1 MTTDISVGVR
11 WDPLNGQQDG
21 NGVPDE
27 FDFEYDGGN
36 SSSRLFERSR
46 IRALADERE
55 HVQKKTFTK
64 WVNSHLVR
72 INCKI
77 TDLYTDLRDGKMLI
91 KLLEIL
97 SGERLPRP
105 TKGKMRIHCLE
116 NVDKALSFLY
126 EQRVH
131 LENMGAHDIVD
142 GSPRLTLGLIWTIIL
157 RFQIQEIT
165 IVPDEEGQATRSAK
179 DALLLWCQMKTAGYH
194 NVNVRNFTTSW
205 RDGLAFNA
213 IIHKHRADLIQYDKL
228 SKSNAMYNLNNSFEV
243 AHREFGLVPLLDA
256 EDVFVD
262 QPDEKSI
269 ITYVV
274 TYYHYFS
281 KLKQETTQGKRIA
294 KVIQTEM
301 DIDKMINDYESFTSD
316 LLAWIESVIAV
327 LADRQFA
334 NSLRGVQEQ
343 LGHFN
348 AYRNAEK
355 PPKFMEK
362 GNLEV
367 LLFTLQSKM
376 RAHDKVPYTP
386 KEGKMVRDIN
396 LAWERLEKAEHERE
410 LALREE
416 LIRQEKLEQLAARF
430 NRKAGMR
437 ETWLS
442 ENQRLVSQD
451 NFGFDLAAVEAAA
464 KKHEAIETDIF
475 AYEERVQAVV
485 AVAMELEAENY
496 HDIERINARKDNV
509 LRLWNYLLELLK
521 ARRTRLE
528 MSLQL
533 QHNFQEMLYILDSM
547 EELKMRLLS
556 DDFGKHLMG
565 VEDLLQK
572 HSLVEAD
579 INVLGERVKQVV
591 QHSQRFLD
599 EDVADGYRPCDPSI
613 IVERVQALEDAYA
626 ELVKLAVERRS
637 RLEESRLLWQFY
649 WDMAEEE
656 NWIKEMQQILLQ
668 ADIGHDLTTINL
680 LLSKHKT
687 LETEILGHE
696 SALQVSISGGDELIS
711 QGHFGSEK
719 IMERIQDVTEMW
731 TQLIGLMDDRKKR
744 LTDAVDFHQF
754 FTDAD
759 DVDNWM
765 LDILKLVSSDDIGKD
780 ESNVQTLLKKHKEV
794 TDELKNYNSTIDA
807 LHEQASVL
815 GEEDRE
821 SSPVVER
828 LASIDR
834 RYKELCE
841 MAKIR
846 KQRLLDALS
855 LYKLF
860 TEADGVEQW
869 IAEKEKMLG
878 TMVPGKDIE
887 DCEIM
892 KHRFDGF
899 DREMNANASRVAV
912 VNQLARQLLHV
923 DHPGSDDIVAR
934 QNQLNSKWSS
944 LREKSELKREE
955 LNSAHGVQTFHIECR
970 ETVTWIEDKMR
981 VLEQTDELK
990 MDLTGIMTLQRKLSG
1005 MERDLAAIQAKLD
1018 ALEEESEKIA
1028 TSHPEEAVVI
1038 QQRTNRLR
1046 EIWDQLTE
1054 MLKER
1059 DAKLEEAGDLH
1070 RFLKDL
1076 DHFQAW
1082 LSKTES
1088 DIANEDSPASLAEA
1102 EKLLSTHQQIREEI
1116 DSYVNDYTSMM
1127 EYGEKITAD
1136 PATFDDPQY
1145 MFLRERL
1152 KALKDGWEEVHQMW
1166 ENRQTLLSQSLN
1178 LQMFNRDAKQAEV
1191 LLSSQEHM
1199 LSKDE
1204 TPSNLEQAE
1213 LLMKRHEALLT
1224 TMDANDDKI
1233 NGVISFADRL
1243 LQEEHFAAD
1252 KISKKL
1258 EEVSER
1264 RNNNRAAAMDQL
1276 ERIRDQH
1283 LLHTFLQDCE
1293 ELHDWIQVRNVQVQ
1307 EDTYRSSRT
1316 IHSKWTRHQAF
1327 QSEIQS
1333 NKERL
1338 DKVRESGDALLKAK
1352 PEMSE
1357 LVAPKLDDLSTK
1369 FTKLEKDT
1377 EEKGERLFDAKRA
1390 VLYDQSCDDIDSFA
1404 RDIETQIQTEPTEVL
1419 KDLTSVKIM
1428 MQKQQLIETQFTV
1441 KSQQLSELDNQAER
1455 LEQIEPDKV
1464 QERKEQQEKV
1474 AAKFA
1479 TIKAPIEARKKE
1491 LMKKKETFQF
1501 KRDMEDEI
1509 SWADEKM
1516 AQAGS
1521 KELGNTLGEV
1531 ALLLK
1536 KVQMLQAEIAN
1547 HEPRIS
1553 SVMETG
1559 QKMIDEGHPEAEKFD
1574 RDLSLLTEKWD
1585 RLSEMLEARK
1595 QKLLVNERV
1604 QQFLFD
1610 ANEAESWMSEQELYM
1625 MVEDRG
1631 KDEFSAQNLMKKHG
1645 TLESTVDDYA
1655 ETIRQLGETARQ
1667 LIADEHPKKEAIAVR
1682 IGQVD
1687 KLYAGLKDLAAERR
1701 AKLDDA
1707 LKLFMLNREVD
1718 DLEQWIAEREVV
1730 AGSHELGQDYDHVSL
1745 LVDRFKEFARDTD
1758 AIGSERVAAV
1768 NEIADSLISVGHTD
1782 AALIA
1787 QWKDSLNDAWAD
1799 LGELIDTR
1807 SQMLQASQELH
1818 KYFHD
1823 CKDVLSRILEKQ
1835 NSMSDELG
1843 RDGASVS
1850 ALQRKHQNFLQD
1862 LHSLQSQ
1869 VEAIREDSGK
1879 LQAAYAGEKA
1889 MEITNREREVLRAW
1903 MELQAMGDSR
1913 KSKLNDTGN
1922 LFRFFAMVRSLIM
1935 WMEDLMRQMSTSEKP
1950 RDVSGVELLMNNH
1963 QGHKAEIDARED
1975 NFGDLYSLGKELL
1988 SMNHYASNEIKEKLR
2003 ELTDKRNG
2011 MIHRWEERWEHLQLI
2026 LEVYQFARDAAVAE
2040 AWLIAQD
2047 PYLKSDEF
2055 GQSIDEVEN
2064 LIKKHEAFE
2073 KAAAAQEER
2082 FAALERLTTF
2092 ELKDMKRRQE
2102 EEQRAH
2108 ADTIERQKAERYSRD
2123 QPDTRSD
2130 TSSIRET
2137 TSRRS
2142 SNASEKKRAK
2152 SSARSK
2158 SPFRSFRFKKK
2169 EKEKETGSGHYSDDE
2184 ENYDRTIE
2192 SGDGELEGMLVRKHE
2207 WESTTKKASNRSW
2220 EKICV
2225 VLKESQIFFYKDQK
2239 TYRTHPGDTFKGE
2252 TPVDLINCTA
2262 EVATDYTKKKYVFRL
2277 RLANGG
2283 FYLFQ
2288 AADEEQMELWV
2299 NGINSQA
2306 QPQEVEGSKSQTLP
2320 PGSEKKD
2327 EPKRRSFF
2335 TLKKN

>member
-1 MTTDISVGVR
+1 
-11 WDPLNGQQDG
+11 
-21 NGVPDE
+21 
-27 FDFEYDGGN
+27 
-36 SSSRLFERSR
+36 
-46 IRALADERE
+46 
-55 HVQKKTFTK
+55 
-64 WVNSHLVR
+64 
-72 INCKI
+72 
-77 TDLYTDLRDGKMLI
+77 
-91 KLLEIL
+91 
-97 SGERLPRP
+97 
-105 TKGKMRIHCLE
+105 
-116 NVDKALSFLY
+116 
-126 EQRVH
+126 
-131 LENMGAHDIVD
+131 MG
-142 GSPRLTLGLIWTIIL
+142 
-157 RFQIQEIT
+157 
-165 IVPDEEGQATRSAK
+165 
-179 DALLLWCQMKTAGYH
+179 
-194 NVNVRNFTTSW
+194 
-205 RDGLAFNA
+205 
-213 IIHKHRADLIQYDKL
+213 
-228 SKSNAMYNLNNSFEV
+228 
-243 AHREFGLVPLLDA
+243 
-256 EDVFVD
+256 
-262 QPDEKSI
+262 
-269 ITYVV
+269 
-274 TYYHYFS
+274 
-281 KLKQETTQGKRIA
+281 
-294 KVIQTEM
+294 
-301 DIDKMINDYESFTSD
+301 
-316 LLAWIESVIAV
+316 
-327 LADRQFA
+327 
-334 NSLRGVQEQ
+334 
-343 LGHFN
+343 
-348 AYRNAEK
+348 
-355 PPKFMEK
+355 
-362 GNLEV
+362 
-367 LLFTLQSKM
+367 
-376 RAHDKVPYTP
+376 
-386 KEGKMVRDIN
+386 
-396 LAWERLEKAEHERE
+396 
-410 LALREE
+410 
-416 LIRQEKLEQLAARF
+416 
-430 NRKAGMR
+430 
-437 ETWLS
+437 
-442 ENQRLVSQD
+442 
-451 NFGFDLAAVEAAA
+451 
-464 KKHEAIETDIF
+464 
-475 AYEERVQAVV
+475 
-485 AVAMELEAENY
+485 
-496 HDIERINARKDNV
+496 
-509 LRLWNYLLELLK
+509 
-521 ARRTRLE
+521 
-528 MSLQL
+528 
-533 QHNFQEMLYILDSM
+533 
-547 EELKMRLLS
+547 
-556 DDFGKHLMG
+556 
-565 VEDLLQK
+565 
-572 HSLVEAD
+572 
-579 INVLGERVKQVV
+579 
-591 QHSQRFLD
+591 
-599 EDVADGYRPCDPSI
+599 
-613 IVERVQALEDAYA
+613 
-626 ELVKLAVERRS
+626 
-637 RLEESRLLWQFY
+637 
-649 WDMAEEE
+649 
-656 NWIKEMQQILLQ
+656 
-668 ADIGHDLTTINL
+668 
-680 LLSKHKT
+680 
-687 LETEILGHE
+687 
-696 SALQVSISGGDELIS
+696 
-711 QGHFGSEK
+711 
-719 IMERIQDVTEMW
+719 
-731 TQLIGLMDDRKKR
+731 
-744 LTDAVDFHQF
+744 
-754 FTDAD
+754 
-759 DVDNWM
+759 
-765 LDILKLVSSDDIGKD
+765 
-780 ESNVQTLLKKHKEV
+780 
-794 TDELKNYNSTIDA
+794 
-807 LHEQASVL
+807 
-815 GEEDRE
+815 
-821 SSPVVER
+821 
-828 LASIDR
+828 
-834 RYKELCE
+834 
-841 MAKIR
+841 
-846 KQRLLDALS
+846 
-855 LYKLF
+855 
-860 TEADGVEQW
+860 
-869 IAEKEKMLG
+869 
-878 TMVPGKDIE
+878 
-887 DCEIM
+887 
-892 KHRFDGF
+892 
-899 DREMNANASRVAV
+899 
-912 VNQLARQLLHV
+912 
-923 DHPGSDDIVAR
+923 
-934 QNQLNSKWSS
+934 
-944 LREKSELKREE
+944 
-955 LNSAHGVQTFHIECR
+955 
-970 ETVTWIEDKMR
+970 
-981 VLEQTDELK
+981 
-990 MDLTGIMTLQRKLSG
+990 
-1005 MERDLAAIQAKLD
+1005 
-1018 ALEEESEKIA
+1018 
-1028 TSHPEEAVVI
+1028 
-1038 QQRTNRLR
+1038 
-1046 EIWDQLTE
+1046 
-1054 MLKER
+1054 
-1059 DAKLEEAGDLH
+1059 
-1070 RFLKDL
+1070 
-1076 DHFQAW
+1076 
-1082 LSKTES
+1082 
-1088 DIANEDSPASLAEA
+1088 
-1102 EKLLSTHQQIREEI
+1102 
-1116 DSYVNDYTSMM
+1116 
-1127 EYGEKITAD
+1127 
-1136 PATFDDPQY
+1136 
-1145 MFLRERL
+1145 
-1152 KALKDGWEEVHQMW
+1152 
-1166 ENRQTLLSQSLN
+1166 
-1178 LQMFNRDAKQAEV
+1178 
-1191 LLSSQEHM
+1191 
-1199 LSKDE
+1199 
-1204 TPSNLEQAE
+1204 
-1213 LLMKRHEALLT
+1213 
-1224 TMDANDDKI
+1224 
-1233 NGVISFADRL
+1233 
-1243 LQEEHFAAD
+1243 
-1252 KISKKL
+1252 
-1258 EEVSER
+1258 
-1264 RNNNRAAAMDQL
+1264 
-1276 ERIRDQH
+1276 
-1283 LLHTFLQDCE
+1283 
-1293 ELHDWIQVRNVQVQ
+1293 
-1307 EDTYRSSRT
+1307 
-1316 IHSKWTRHQAF
+1316 
-1327 QSEIQS
+1327 
-1333 NKERL
+1333 
-1338 DKVRESGDALLKAK
+1338 
-1352 PEMSE
+1352 
-1357 LVAPKLDDLSTK
+1357 
-1369 FTKLEKDT
+1369 
-1377 EEKGERLFDAKRA
+1377 
-1390 VLYDQSCDDIDSFA
+1390 
-1404 RDIETQIQTEPTEVL
+1404 EVL

-1553 SVMETG
+1553 SVMGTG
-1559 QKMIDEGHPEAEKFD
+1559 QKMIDEGHPEADKFD
-1574 RDLSLLTEKWD
+1574 RDHSLLTEKWD

-1631 KDEFSAQNLMKKHG
+1631 KDEFSAQNLMKKEEN
-1645 TLESTVDDYA
+1645 LESNVDDNA

-1818 KYFHD
+1818 KCFHD

-2003 ELTDKRNG
+2003 ELTDRRNG

-2082 FAALERLTTF
+2082 FAALELLTTF

-2137 TSRRS
+2137 TDQSSR
-2142 SNASEKKRAK
+2142 EE
-2152 SSARSK
+2152 AREQQ
-2158 SPFRSFRFKKK
+2158 RQ
-2169 EKEKETGSGHYSDDE
+2169 GSGRSRE
-2184 ENYDRTIE
+2184 GVQQQQRPRTVQVAEAARLEQQAPPSPVARAQTPKE

-2288 AADEEQMELWV
+2288 AADEEQMDLWV
-2299 NGINSQA
+2299 NGINAQA
-2306 QPQEVEGSKSQTLP
+2306 QPQEEGSKSQTLP